1 MNRRRTEQRCG
12 PLPVAVLVAAAALGA
27 FGGIVHV
34 YYKNR
39 QIEVARHIERA
50 EERIAQ
56 HRNDIRTV
64 QMRMDQ
70 MLNRYVMRAQLRE
83 LGSELRPIPAE
94 KFEVIAPGDLSAAGD
109 EAVASNRP

>member
-1 MNRRRTEQRCG
+1 MNRRRPEQRCG

-39 QIEVARHIERA
+39 QIEVARQIERA

-56 HRNDIRTV
+56 HRNDIRTAE
-64 QMRMDQ
+64 MRMDQ
-70 MLNRYVMRAQLRE
+70 MLNRYVMRKQLRD
-83 LGSELRPIPAE
+83 LKSGLRPIPPDRI
-94 KFEVIAPGDLSAAGD
+94 EVIGPGDPPGAA
-109 EAVASNRP
+109 EIASIRP

>member
-34 YYKNR
+34 YHKNR
-39 QIEVARHIERA
+39 QIEVAREIEVA
-50 EERIAQ
+50 KERIAQ

-64 QMRMDQ
+64 EMRMDQ

-83 LGSELRPIPAE
+83 LGSELRPIPPE
-94 KFEVIAPGDLSAAGD
+94 RIEVIASGDPPEAA
-109 EAVASNRP
+109 EMASIRP

>member
-39 QIEVARHIERA
+39 QIEVARQIERA

-64 QMRMDQ
+64 EMRMDQ
-70 MLNRYVMRAQLRE
+70 MLNRYDMRAQLRE
-83 LGSELRPIPAE
+83 LGSELRPIPPDRV
-94 KFEVIAPGDLSAAGD
+94 EVIVPGDQPAA

>member
-39 QIEVARHIERA
+39 QIEVARQIERA

-64 QMRMDQ
+64 EMRMDQ
-70 MLNRYVMRAQLRE
+70 MLNRYVMRKQLRD
-83 LGSELRPIPAE
+83 LGSGLRPIPPE
-94 KFEVIAPGDLSAAGD
+94 KIEVIARGDPAGTA
-109 EAVASNRP
+109 EMASIRP

>member
-39 QIEVARHIERA
+39 QIEVARQIERA

-64 QMRMDQ
+64 EMRMDQ
-70 MLNRYVMRAQLRE
+70 MLNRYVMRKQLRD
-83 LGSELRPIPAE
+83 LGSGLRPIPPE
-94 KFEVIAPGDLSAAGD
+94 RVEVIACGDPAGAA
-109 EAVASNRP
+109 EMASIRP